1 MSDRDFDDDPA
12 GRFGVD
18 IRNTV
23 WSELQSIGI
32 NNVESF
38 ADRLGVIP
46 GVARTFLAKSS
57 WSVEEASWIV
67 QRLNLPIRFDVVNSG
82 LKN

>member
-1 MSDRDFDDDPA
+1 VSKRVVERDPVV
-12 GRFGVD
+12 RFGVA
-18 IRNTV
+18 IRHTV
-23 WSELQSIGI
+23 GSELQSIGI
-32 NNVESF
+32 DDAESF

-67 QRLNLPIRFDVVNSG
+67 QKLGLPIRFDVVKSG
-82 LKN
+82 LKD